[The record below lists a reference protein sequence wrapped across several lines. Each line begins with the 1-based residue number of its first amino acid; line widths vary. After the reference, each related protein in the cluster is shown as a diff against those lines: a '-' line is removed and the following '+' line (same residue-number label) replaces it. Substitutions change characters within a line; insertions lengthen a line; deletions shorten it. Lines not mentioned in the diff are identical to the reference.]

1 VSRKLSGRQPSLDP
15 DLQLRHIENMQIGII
30 GLPQTG
36 KTTLFQALAG
46 GEKAVSAYSSGKLE
60 IHTAVAEVPDPRVD
74 QLSRIFRPKKTIYA
88 KVTFADIAG
97 LDKGVSKK
105 GLPGAFVNLL
115 GQMDAFVHVVRAF
128 ENPAVAH
135 SEGSVN
141 PIRDLL
147 LLDTEFL
154 LQDLTT
160 VERRLERLLEG
171 LKKGAID
178 REQALK
184 EKQLAETMK
193 TALEEERP
201 LRDMGLSAEEIK
213 PLRGYGLLS
222 LKPVLVVVN
231 TGDDTQGPDIVYDHQ
246 ASAVV
251 TLSARLEKEISELTP
266 EDATLFME
274 EYGVTELSRSRVLQL
289 SYDILGLQSFFTVG
303 EDEVR
308 AWTIRRGGTALE
320 AAGAIHSDLAKGF
333 IRAEVVGY
341 EELIELG
348 GLNQVKNKG
357 KLRLEGKDYVVQ
369 DGEIVHIRH
378 SG

>member
-1 VSRKLSGRQPSLDP
+1 
-15 DLQLRHIENMQIGII
+15 MQIGII

-60 IHTAVAEVPDPRVD
+60 IHTAVAEVPDPQVD
-74 QLSRIFRPKKTIYA
+74 QLSRIFRPKKIIYA

-128 ENPAVAH
+128 ENPAVAPN
-135 SEGSVN
+135 EGSVN
-141 PIRDLL
+141 PLRDLS

-160 VERRLERLLEG
+160 VERRYERLLEG

-184 EKQLAETMK
+184 EKQLFEIMK
-193 TALEEERP
+193 AALEEEKP
-201 LRDMGLSAEEIK
+201 LRDMGLSPEEIK
-213 PLRGYGLLS
+213 PLRGYGFLS

-231 TGDDTQGPDIVYDHQ
+231 AGDDIQEPDLTYDHRE
-246 ASAVV
+246 SAVV
-251 TLSARLEKEISELTP
+251 TLSARLEKEISELSP
-266 EDATLFME
+266 EDASMFME
-274 EYGVTELSRSRVLQL
+274 EYGLRELSRSRVLQL

-308 AWTIRRGGTALE
+308 AWTIRRGATALE
-320 AAGAIHSDLAKGF
+320 AAAAIHSDLAKGF

-341 EELIELG
+341 DELIESG

-369 DGEIVHIRH
+369 DGEIVHVRH

>member
-1 VSRKLSGRQPSLDP
+1 
-15 DLQLRHIENMQIGII
+15 MQIGII

-88 KVTFADIAG
+88 RVTFADIAG
-97 LDKGVSKK
+97 LEKGVSKK

-115 GQMDAFVHVVRAF
+115 GQMDAFVHVLRAF
-128 ENPAVAH
+128 DNPAVAH

-141 PIRDLL
+141 PLRDLA

-160 VERRLERLLEG
+160 VERRYERLLEG
-171 LKKGAID
+171 LKKGALD

-184 EKQLAETMK
+184 EKQLIETMK

-213 PLRGYGLLS
+213 PLRGYGYLS

-231 TGDDTQGPDIVYDHQ
+231 TGDDIQGPAIVYDHQ

-251 TLSARLEKEISELTP
+251 TLSARLEKEISELSP
-266 EDATLFME
+266 DDAALFME

-289 SYDILGLQSFFTVG
+289 SYDKLGLQSFFTVG

-308 AWTIRRGGTALE
+308 AWTIRRGATALE
-320 AAGAIHSDLAKGF
+320 AAAAIHSDLAKGF
-333 IRAEVVGY
+333 IRAEVAGF